1 MPPELE
7 FPRPLAFLDVGWR
20 HRRLILRLARR
31 KIESRYRGSILG
43 SSWTLLQPLLMLAV
57 YTFVFGAV
65 FQARWGLSD
74 GAQTPFALVLFA
86 GMIFYAVFAESI
98 NEAPTLMTSNQAY
111 IKQVLFPI
119 EILPWVSL
127 VAALFGFAVNMVL
140 LFLFALVLTG
150 PPPWTALLAPLLLIP
165 LLLMAVGMTWMLSAA
180 GVFLRDLSQ
189 VVGVFTTAL
198 LFLSPIFYP
207 ADRIPDTFRPLYG
220 LNPLVPLIEGFRA
233 LLFEGRLPE
242 LRAMLLLLGLG
253 WATAWLGYFGFLR
266 TKKGFADVL

>member
-1 MPPELE
+1 MLPALE
-7 FPRPLAFLDVGWR
+7 TPRPLSFLNAGWR

-31 KIESRYRGSILG
+31 KIESRYRGSLLG

-65 FQARWGLSD
+65 FQARWGLQD
-74 GAQTPFALVLFA
+74 ETETPFALVLFA
-86 GMIFYAVFAESI
+86 GMIFYGVFAECI
-98 NEAPTLMTSNQAY
+98 NEAPTLMTSNQSY

-127 VAALFGFAVNMVL
+127 VAALFGFAVNLVL
-140 LFLFALVLTG
+140 LFLFILVLTG
-150 PPPWTALLAPLLLIP
+150 PPPWTAVLAPLLMVP
-165 LLLMAVGMTWMLSAA
+165 LLLLVVGLTWLLSAA

-189 VVGVFTTAL
+189 VAGVFTTAL

-207 ADRIPDTFRPLYG
+207 ADRIPDAFRPIYG
-220 LNPLVPLIEGFRA
+220 LNPMVPLIEGFRG
-233 LLFEGRLPE
+233 LLFAGRPPE
-242 LRAMLLLLGLG
+242 PRAILFLLALGG
-253 WATAWLGYFGFLR
+253 VMAWLGYFGFMR